1 MRPLLLTVSS
11 VSTVFAILVFVVF
24 GALRV
29 LIEMQSLK
37 DAKKSV
43 TVAMASIVIKDNIS
57 QKTVT
62 LKQDAFHH

>member
-1 MRPLLLTVSS
+1 M
-11 VSTVFAILVFVVF
+11 FANAAFVVF
-24 GALRV
+24 SALRV
-29 LIEMQSLK
+29 SIEMQSLK

>member
-1 MRPLLLTVSS
+1 M
-11 VSTVFAILVFVVF
+11 FANKVFVVF

-37 DAKKSV
+37 IKKKSV

-57 QKTVT
+57 QK
-62 LKQDAFHH
+62 LSI